1 MSLMVRDVMQSPV
14 RSVSPRMR
22 VADLERTLI
31 EEHIGGAP
39 VVEDGRLL
47 GIVSRSDLVRQ
58 LVVERTQAEQ
68 LSAFYLQ
75 PFDVEESAGD
85 PSEPVE
91 EAIASRWEHLHVEDV
106 MVRDLICVG
115 PDEALDKVA
124 KTMLERRIHRV
135 LVTEG
140 DRLLGVVSS
149 LDLVGLFAEGR
160 VEAR

>member
-1 MSLMVRDVMQSPV
+1 MIAISQ
-14 RSVSPRMR
+14 
-22 VADLERTLI
+22 I
-31 EEHIGGAP
+31 EAALTKT
-39 VVEDGRLL
+39 VL
-47 GIVSRSDLVRQ
+47 
-58 LVVERTQAEQ
+58 A
-68 LSAFYLQ
+68 
-75 PFDVEESAGD
+75 
-85 PSEPVE
+85 E

-115 PDEALDKVA
+115 PDETLDKVA

-140 DRLLGVVSS
+140 EHLLGVVSS